1 MLNLTKDFS
10 NVVSE
15 DFIEKQDTEGL
26 TNYLL
31 ECYADDCNG
40 MSDDELLI
48 HYITQEMV
56 FHIFDKSMSEWTDAV
71 YEFLR
76 KESK

>member
-1 MLNLTKDFS
+1 MLNLKKNFS
-10 NVVSE
+10 TVVSE
-15 DFIEKQDTEGL
+15 DFIEKQDTESL

-56 FHIFDKSMSEWTDAV
+56 FLMLHPTS
-71 YEFLR
+71 FLLSLMLKR
-76 KESK
+76 